1 MNSKPNTIVH
11 RNKHLEAFPV
21 DDGWS
26 CLVVLLL
33 GDPHSLEGRQ
43 RSQDGA
49 TNPDRVLS
57 LGWRDDLDL
66 HGGRGEGGDLLLH
79 TVSNTGVHGGT
90 AGEDV
95 VGVEVLSDINIALHD
110 RVVGSLVDTGRFHTN
125 ERWLEEGLWASE
137 SFVADGDDLTVGKL
151 IRLLERGRAGS
162 GGHLLL
168 KVECDVAKLL
178 LDVSD
183 DFSLGGGDKRVASL
197 GEDLHEVVGEIAT
210 GEIESHDGVGK
221 GITFIHRYVVADTIT
236 RVEHDTGGSA
246 RGVERKHGLDGDV
259 HGWEVE
265 RLKHDLSHLFSVS
278 LGVEWGLG
286 EEGWALFG
294 GDSELV
300 VVGVVPDL
308 FHVIPVGDD
317 TVLDGVLE
325 GEDTS
330 LGLGLISNIGI
341 LLSHTNHHTLVA
353 RTSNNGRED
362 SSGSVISSKSSLAH
376 AGAIVNDK
384 SSNVFVTH
392 FELGG

>member
-21 DDGWS
+21 NDGWS
-26 CLVVLLL
+26 CLVVLLV

-57 LGWRDDLDL
+57 LWWGDDLDL
-66 HGGRGEGGDLLLH
+66 HGGRSEGGDLLLH
-79 TVSNTGVHGGT
+79 TVSNTWVHGGT

-110 RVVGSLVDTGRFHTN
+110 RVVGSLVNTGGFHTN

-137 SFVADGDDLTVGKL
+137 SFVTDGDDLTVGKL

-162 GGHLLL
+162 GGHLLP
-168 KVECDVAKLL
+168 
-178 LDVSD
+178 
-183 DFSLGGGDKRVASL
+183 
-197 GEDLHEVVGEIAT
+197 
-210 GEIESHDGVGK
+210 
-221 GITFIHRYVVADTIT
+221 

-246 RGVERKHGLDGDV
+246 RGVEGEYGLDGDV

-265 RLKHDLSHLFSVS
+265 GLKHDLSHLFSVS

-286 EEGWALFG
+286 EEGWALLG

-300 VVGVVPDL
+300 AVGVVPDL
-308 FHVIPVGDD
+308 FHIVPIGDD
-317 TVLDGVLE
+317 TVLDGVFE

-330 LGLGLISNIGI
+330 LGLGFVTYVRVFLA
-341 LLSHTNHHTLVA
+341 HTDHDSLVA
-353 RTSNNGRED
+353 GSANDGWEYGSGSIVTGETALAE
-362 SSGSVISSKSSLAH
+362 SGSV
-376 AGAIVNDK
+376 VDDQ
-384 SSNVFVTH
+384 V
-392 FELGG
+392 GGPH